1 MAAGDIWA
9 AVGHSSQLVPLAL
22 RHGDI
27 ALVAPSSGTALWS
40 DVWAVPRQAGAS
52 HKQVEHRRTCLLSS
66 YPQIICMGHSGDLL
80 ISMLCQ
86 SPRHQLLP
94 TLQVGPSPLLPAWML
109 YGLEPTRASRKR
121 GLQGGASPLLLPGAV
136 RAARC
141 RADTPAAD
149 SSTMGAA
156 GRLDLSLGE
165 RMPSDE
171 VLERSEFLE
180 PLQPEMADLYWKLL
194 QPLPKA

>member
-9 AVGHSSQLVPLAL
+9 AVGHSSQLVQLAL
-22 RHGDI
+22 RHGNI
-27 ALVAPSSGTALWS
+27 TLVAPASGTALWS
-40 DVWAVPRQAGAS
+40 DVWAVPRQAGAD
-52 HKQVEHRRTCLLSS
+52 HNQVEHRRTCLSC
-66 YPQIICMGHSGDLL
+66 CMGHLRNYYSFYLAQCSARAPDN
-80 ISMLCQ
+80 
-86 SPRHQLLP
+86 QLLP
-94 TLQVGPSPLLPAWML
+94 TLQVRPSPLLPAWML

-141 RADTPAAD
+141 HADAPAAD
-149 SSTMGAA
+149 SSTLGAA
-156 GRLDLSLGE
+156 GRLDVSLGE

-194 QPLPKA
+194 QPLPNA